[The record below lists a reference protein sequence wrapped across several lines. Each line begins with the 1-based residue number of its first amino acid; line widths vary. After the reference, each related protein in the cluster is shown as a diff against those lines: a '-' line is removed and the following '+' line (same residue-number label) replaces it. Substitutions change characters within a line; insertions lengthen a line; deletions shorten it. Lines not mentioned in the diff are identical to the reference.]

1 MASPN
6 RVRVMKHNGRVYIDL
21 ADERGHVIEIDQD
34 GWTVAKTAPMS
45 FLRTPNMLPLPIPKK
60 GGSIDECW
68 DTFDVYDDHFIEI
81 TTWLL
86 DALRGDG
93 VYPILTVTG
102 RGAPINPFTMLRDLV
117 DPSSA
122 PPFPGVPRSKAELS
136 RVNPG
141 YLFAFDNMPE
151 ITGDMSVAIR
161 RLSKGHPMI
170 ARIDG
175 CETSVSLGDHHELA
189 AQFEERR
196 PRVLGLFYDAIA
208 HGLRSMRSAS
218 LGRLSPH
225 DEFSAWFEAC
235 KPALWP
241 HGAPKVLHKET
252 PI

>member
-1 MASPN
+1 MANLN
-6 RVRVMKHNGRVYIDL
+6 RARVMKYNDGAYIDL
-21 ADERGHVIEIDQD
+21 ADEQGHVVEIDQD
-34 GWTVAKTAPMS
+34 GWRVTKTAPMS
-45 FLRTPNMLPLPIPKK
+45 FLRTPYMLPLPIPKK

-68 DTFDVYDDHFIEI
+68 HTFDVSDDHFIEI
-81 TTWLL
+81 ATWLL

-102 RGAPINPFTMLRDLV
+102 RGAPLNPFTMLRDLV

-136 RVNPG
+136 RVNPS

-175 CETSVSLGDHHELA
+175 SEITLSRGDHYHLA

-208 HGLRSMRSAS
+208 QGLRSMRTASAGS
-218 LGRLSPH
+218 LSPH
-225 DEFSAWFEAC
+225 DKFSAWFEAC

-241 HGAPKVLHKET
+241 HRAPKVLHKET